1 MSSVKISYKTDAVNE
16 MLKKAASVGEE
27 GIREILDRSIAV
39 VFRNNK
45 KRFLAQEDP
54 DGKAWPE
61 SMAAKRRRTDVS
73 KGGEGR
79 DGGTLF
85 NTGDLF
91 HSLEVRTEGR
101 NGRVLYTDIPYARR
115 HQEGTDGMIERKFL
129 GFGDDDIT
137 MTRKIM
143 IEEYNRRIK

>member
-39 VFRNNK
+39 VFNNNK

-61 SMAAKRRRTDVS
+61 SMAAKRRRDTG
-73 KGGEGR
+73 K

-143 IEEYNRRIK
+143 LEEYNRRMK